1 MLFRHSMHFIFSYF
15 LLVGS
20 SVCCGS
26 ALAQISPISRNAESG
41 REATPVIAPNL
52 SESYRLTQDKNN
64 KDYYNSQIRGAD
76 AIKKNG
82 EINPRDP
89 LYSVIIRA
97 LMPNAVTLPSPG
109 DLKVGVYK
117 VGAQKKQYLV
127 WAYREAQFGSKE
139 TSEAG
144 MSLGLLMSPPVA
156 DRPLAFSS
164 EPLKALELREDETF
178 DAFLPIPFY
187 LGALGEAWGVRT
199 LQHGCGAGGSIC
211 ATTYRRLF
219 LEQGG
224 QLTLIFN
231 QAVSYYGN
239 YGGDWKKDGTRQ
251 HIIEEMTGTLSA
263 GKERVDAIPV
273 LVLKA
278 KVKGKI
284 LQRQF
289 KPVKDS
295 IGRYTYVTTDP
306 EIIELVD

>member
-1 MLFRHSMHFIFSYF
+1 MCVRHSINFILS
-15 LLVGS
+15 
-20 SVCCGS
+20 S
-26 ALAQISPISRNAESG
+26 ALLLGGAALCGNALVQASPTGRNAESSG
-41 REATPVIAPNL
+41 EAAPAVAPNL
-52 SESYRLTQDKNN
+52 SESYRLTKDKNN
-64 KDYYNSQIRGAD
+64 KDYYNAQIRGVD
-76 AIKKNG
+76 AVKNNG
-82 EINPRDP
+82 DLNPRDP
-89 LYSVIIRA
+89 LYKVLIRA
-97 LMPNAVTLPSPG
+97 LTPTAVPPAELG

-117 VGAQKKQYLV
+117 VGAKNNQYLA
-127 WAYREAQFGSKE
+127 WAYREAQFGPKE
-139 TSEAG
+139 TSKASL
-144 MSLGLLMSPPVA
+144 SLGLLTSPPQA

-164 EPLKALELREDETF
+164 EPLRAIELREDETI
-178 DAFLPIPFY
+178 DAFLPIPFQ

-239 YGGDWKKDGTRQ
+239 YGGDWNKDGTRQ
-251 HIIEEMTGTLSA
+251 HIIEEMTGTLSV
-263 GKERVDAIPV
+263 GKERIDAIPL
-273 LVLKA
+273 LVLRA
-278 KVKGKI
+278 KVKGKFV
-284 LQRQF
+284 QRQF

>member
-1 MLFRHSMHFIFSYF
+1 MCVRHSTNFSLSPV
-15 LLVGS
+15 LLLG
-20 SVCCGS
+20 CAAICGN
-26 ALAQISPISRNAESG
+26 ALAQASPPGRNADSS
-41 REATPVIAPNL
+41 RETTPVVAPNFG
-52 SESYRLTQDKNN
+52 ESYRLTKDKNN
-64 KDYYNSQIRGAD
+64 KDYFNAQFRGID
-76 AIKKNG
+76 AVKNNG
-82 EINPRDP
+82 EIHPRDP
-89 LYSVIIRA
+89 LYKVIIQG
-97 LMPNAVTLPSPG
+97 LMPNVVPPPEQD
-109 DLKVGVYK
+109 DLKVGVYR
-117 VGAQKKQYLV
+117 VGAQNKQYLV
-127 WAYREAQFGSKE
+127 WAYREAQYGPKE
-139 TSEAG
+139 TSNASL
-144 MSLGLLMSPPVA
+144 SLGLLTSSPLA
-156 DRPLAFSS
+156 DRPLTFSS

-178 DAFLPIPFY
+178 DAFLPIRFH

-199 LQHGCGAGGSIC
+199 HQHGCGAGGSLC

-239 YGGDWKKDGTRQ
+239 YGGDWNKDGTRQ
-251 HIIEEMTGTLSA
+251 HIIEEMTGTLSV
-263 GKERVDAIPV
+263 GKERIDAIPV

>member
-1 MLFRHSMHFIFSYF
+1 MCVRHSTNFR
-15 LLVGS
+15 LS
-20 SVCCGS
+20 SVLLLGCAAICGN
-26 ALAQISPISRNAESG
+26 ALAQASSPGRNAESS
-41 REATPVIAPNL
+41 RDTAPVVAPNL
-52 SESYRLTQDKNN
+52 GDSYRLSKDKNN
-64 KDYYNSQIRGAD
+64 KDYFNAQFRGID
-76 AIKKNG
+76 AVKNNG
-82 EINPRDP
+82 EIHPRDP
-89 LYSVIIRA
+89 LYKVLIRA
-97 LMPNAVTLPSPG
+97 LMPDAVPPAEPG
-109 DLKVGVYK
+109 DLKVGVYR
-117 VGAQKKQYLV
+117 VGAQNKQYLV
-127 WAYREAQFGSKE
+127 WAYREAQYGPTE
-139 TSEAG
+139 TSKASL
-144 MSLGLLMSPPVA
+144 SLGLLTSSPLA
-156 DRPLAFSS
+156 DRPFTFSS

-178 DAFLPIPFY
+178 DTFLPIPFHV
-187 LGALGEAWGVRT
+187 GALGEAWGVRT
-199 LQHGCGAGGSIC
+199 HQHGCGAGGSIC

-239 YGGDWKKDGTRQ
+239 YGGDWNKDGTRQ

-289 KPVKDS
+289 KLVKDS